1 MASTITSA
9 NLKVKITEEIIL
21 NGRDQGSSNTLTI
34 GSINEI
40 STRIV
45 TVTTTEAEIL
55 KFHATDIDAGRYIIG
70 DVRYMR
76 FTNLDDT
83 NFITL
88 TFTNEDSDEV
98 AIKLDAGQSF
108 IWNGDN
114 SGGLVDVFN
123 ATQNANAASDTAL
136 GDLANIQADANT
148 ASCDLEMFIAS
159 V

>member
-1 MASTITSA
+1 MASTITA
-9 NLKVKITEEIIL
+9 AALTVTITESIEL
-21 NGRDQGSSNTLTI
+21 NGKDQGAINTKI
-34 GSINEI
+34 IASINEI
-40 STRIV
+40 SKRIV

-88 TFTNEDSDEV
+88 TFTNEDGDEV

-108 IWNGDN
+108 IRNGDN
-114 SGGLVDVFN
+114 SGGVVDVFN
-123 ATQNANAASDTAL
+123 ATEAANAASDTAL
-136 GDLANIQADANT
+136 GDLTGIQADANT
-148 ASCDLEMFIAS
+148 DSCDLEMLIAS